1 METPTAG
8 NGAPDGAKPEG
19 KKKEQGELLVISASS
34 VGTMFEWYDFFLYGS
49 LVTYINQHFFTG
61 VNETTGFILA
71 LATFAAGFIVRPF
84 GALVFGRVG
93 DIVGRKNTFLVTMII
108 MGASTFAVGLLPGSD
123 QIGIMAPIL
132 LVALR
137 VMQGLAI
144 GGEYGGAAIYV
155 AEHAPPNK
163 RGFYTSWIQITATI
177 GLFVSLILIML
188 VRQLMTP
195 EEFAAWGWRVPFLVS
210 ILLLGVSVWIRLQ
223 LSESPVF
230 LKMKEEAATSKAPW
244 AEAFGQWK
252 NLKFVLV
259 ALFGLVAGQAVIWY
273 TGTFYSLFFLQN
285 VLKVD
290 GFEANM
296 LVAIA
301 LAIGTPLYVIIGWL
315 SDKIGRRYLA
325 LGGLALAVLT
335 FFPLFHMMTRAANPA
350 LDAAQAA
357 APIVVRADTSQ
368 CSLQFD
374 PIGRTK
380 FDEKSCDIVKAHLSK
395 AGVSYRTEALPA
407 GSTAT
412 VSVGETTIS
421 APDPSQVSGE
431 ARAAAIAAY
440 QAEVG
445 AALAAAGYPTSA
457 DSDKIDKFTV
467 ILVIVLTQLFTA
479 MIYGPMAAT
488 LVELFPA
495 RIRYTSMSLPY
506 HIGNGWFGGLLP
518 TTAFMVVAATGDIY
532 AGIWYPVII
541 ASMTLVVGLFFLPE
555 TYKRDIHHYSGD
567 GDRQDKY

>member
-1 METPTAG
+1 METAAAG
-8 NGAPDGAKPEG
+8 SKEP
-19 KKKEQGELLVISASS
+19 KKQSEALVIGASS

-108 MGASTFAVGLLPGSD
+108 MGAATFAVGLLPGSD
-123 QIGIMAPIL
+123 QIGILAPIL

-137 VMQGLAI
+137 VLQGLAI

-155 AEHAPPNK
+155 AEHAPPNR
-163 RGFYTSWIQITATI
+163 RGFYTSFIQITATI
-177 GLFVSLILIML
+177 GLFISLLLIMV
-188 VRQLMTP
+188 VRQMMTP
-195 EEFAAWGWRVPFLVS
+195 EEFAAWGWRIPFLVS
-210 ILLLGVSVWIRLQ
+210 IVLLFISVWIRLQ

-230 LKMKEEAATSKAPW
+230 QKMKEEAATSKAPW
-244 AEAFGQWK
+244 AEAFGKWK
-252 NLKFVLV
+252 NLKLVLI

-273 TGTFYSLFFLQN
+273 AGTFYSLFFLQN

-290 GFEANM
+290 GFEANL

-301 LAIGTPLYVIIGWL
+301 LGIGTPFFLLIGWL
-315 SDKIGRRYLA
+315 SDRIGRRWLA
-325 LGGLALAVLT
+325 IGGLALAVT
-335 FFPLFHMMTRAANPA
+335 TMFPLFHMMTRAANPA
-350 LDAAQAA
+350 LDAAQKSS
-357 APIVVRADTSQ
+357 PVIVRADIAQ

-374 PIGRTK
+374 PVGRNK
-380 FDEKSCDIVKAHLSK
+380 FDEKSCDIVKAHLAR
-395 AGVSYRTEALPA
+395 AGVSYTTEPLPP
-407 GSTAT
+407 GSIAT
-412 VSVGETTIS
+412 VSVGDTTIT
-421 APDPSQVSGE
+421 APDPAKVTGE

-440 QAEVG
+440 QKEAG
-445 AALAAAGYPTSA
+445 AALAAAGYPPNADTSR
-457 DSDKIDKFTV
+457 IDRFTV
-467 ILVIVLTQLFTA
+467 VLVIVLTQIYTA

-518 TTAFMVVAATGDIY
+518 TTAFMIVAATGDIY

-541 ASMTLVVGLFFLPE
+541 AAMTLVVALFFLPE
-555 TYKRDIHHYSGD
+555 TYRRNIRHDEPE
-567 GDRQDKY
+567 GDRAGP